1 MSRHGQGRE
10 EIIQA
15 AQTLFARRG
24 IDLVSSREIL
34 ALAKQR
40 NQSAVQ
46 YHFGSRDGLIQATF
60 LERFKKIDERRV
72 EILAT
77 PDLVGDTS
85 ELPYEH
91 GLDRLLEAIVIPLV
105 DEATTEAGRDY
116 IRFAAQVVQRPGF
129 SVDHLALDPALPG
142 LRRAIRGLGSY
153 VRDLR
158 PALRTLRA
166 HMIFHLV
173 FGTLR
178 SWVDGQLG
186 SVSRVTITR
195 EILAVL
201 SDLVDSRAASRS
213 GRPAGRTPRGRRQGR
228 EIRTEQDS

>member
-1 MSRHGQGRE
+1 MSRHGHGRV

-15 AQTLFARRG
+15 AQTLFAQRG

-46 YHFGSRDGLIQATF
+46 YHFGSRNGLIQAAF
-60 LERFKKIDERRV
+60 LERFKKIDKRRV
-72 EILAT
+72 ELLASQ
-77 PDLVGDTS
+77 DLVGDAS
-85 ELPYEH
+85 ELSDIDR
-91 GLDRLLEAIVIPLV
+91 LDRLLEAIVIPLV
-105 DEATTEAGRDY
+105 DEAATEPGRDF

-129 SVDHLALDPALPG
+129 SVDHLARDPALPG
-142 LRRAIRGLGSY
+142 LQRAIRGLRAH

-158 PALRTLRA
+158 PAVQSLRA

-186 SVSRVTITR
+186 SVSRATITR
-195 EILAVL
+195 ELLAVL
-201 SDLVDSRAASRS
+201 SDVVDSRAATRSR
-213 GRPAGRTPRGRRQGR
+213 RLADHAPRGRHEDCRNS
-228 EIRTEQDS
+228 D